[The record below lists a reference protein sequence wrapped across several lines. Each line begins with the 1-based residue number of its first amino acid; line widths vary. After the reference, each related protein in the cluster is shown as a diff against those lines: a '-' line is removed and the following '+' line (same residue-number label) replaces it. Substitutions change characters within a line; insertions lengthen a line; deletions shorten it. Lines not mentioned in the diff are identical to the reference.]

1 MPIREGYMLC
11 DSVWVTFIV
20 KKEPPGEP
28 MRQHCSNTWVVS
40 FWWHDYLKQWTTLD
54 KAVNKTQLNLSSVY
68 KIVAFLE
75 YSAYT
80 FSCVKPIQ
88 KYVYL
93 HVKLVKDIY
102 LCECTDETS
111 EGCVR
116 RRAILHVH
124 AAPHIA
130 RRPARLAFLPD
141 CYCCGPGHREGSRC
155 SCLSPFTIAIKKY
168 LRLGSL

>member
-20 KKEPPGEP
+20 KKEPLGEP
-28 MRQHCSNTWVVS
+28 MRQCCSNTWVVS

-54 KAVNKTQLNLSSVY
+54 KAVNKTQLSLSSVY

-75 YSAYT
+75 YSAHT

-102 LCECTDETS
+102 LCECTDLRVVWDVGQFFMCMLPHTLQ
-111 EGCVR
+111 GVQ
-116 RRAILHVH
+116 HVWPSSLIVTAVVPGTVK
-124 AAPHIA
+124 AADAPVLVH
-130 RRPARLAFLPD
+130 LQL
-141 CYCCGPGHREGSRC
+141 
-155 SCLSPFTIAIKKY
+155 L
-168 LRLGSL
+168 